1 MMGKRGKLR
10 VNKKWEKEESGV
22 LPSEPSCYLTAL
34 RLLAVQCTQ
43 THLGFTPSFNFNPVI
58 PDGSVVTQTPAVT
71 VPAQL

>member
-1 MMGKRGKLR
+1 MMGKWGKLR

-43 THLGFTPSFNFNPVI
+43 THLGLTPSSHVAPLSLT
-58 PDGSVVTQTPAVT
+58 G
-71 VPAQL
+71 LW